1 MEDGRIIELYHSR
14 SEQAIGE
21 TERKYGKYC
30 YHIAYNILRNAPD
43 SEECVNDT
51 YMRAW
56 QTMPPQ
62 KPNKLSVFLG
72 KITRNLALDRYK
84 FLRAEKRGGG
94 QVELA
99 LEELRLASAGSMDMI
114 VEEIVLVQTPNRFL
128 AGLSTEA
135 RILFMGRYWYLR
147 SIKDIAQRSGLSESK
162 IKMSLMRSRNK
173 LKSLL
178 EKEGIAL

>member
-1 MEDGRIIELYHSR
+1 
-14 SEQAIGE
+14 
-21 TERKYGKYC
+21 
-30 YHIAYNILRNAPD
+30 
-43 SEECVNDT
+43 
-51 YMRAW
+51 
-56 QTMPPQ
+56 MP
-62 KPNKLSVFLG
+62 KSG
-72 KITRNLALDRYK
+72 A
-84 FLRAEKRGGG
+84 GG

-114 VEEIVLVQTPNRFL
+114 VEEIVLVQTLNRFL